1 MLGGN
6 YDENYDVALNHVLDH
21 INYDSASSNGEDDSI
36 GDDVDGAN
44 GNDDDDDDD

>member
-6 YDENYDVALNHVLDH
+6 YDENYDVILNRVVDH
-21 INYDSASSNGEDDSI
+21 INYDSASSNDGNDSI

-44 GNDDDDDDD
+44 GNDDDND